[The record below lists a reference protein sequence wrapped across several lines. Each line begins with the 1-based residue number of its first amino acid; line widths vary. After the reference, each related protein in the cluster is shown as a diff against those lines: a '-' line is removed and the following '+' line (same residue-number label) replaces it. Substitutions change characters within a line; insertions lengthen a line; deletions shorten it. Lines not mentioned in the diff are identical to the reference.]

1 MNRHAYTYVI
11 AVARQPADLERTRKN
26 FLKRSLNCFTQT
38 SKEGGRK
45 LFPFDHLQIRDKSPT
60 LVGDI

>member
-1 MNRHAYTYVI
+1 MNRHAYTCVI
-11 AVARQPADLERTRKN
+11 AVARQPADLERT

-45 LFPFDHLQIRDKSPT
+45 FLLFDHLEIRDKPST
-60 LVGDI
+60 LVGGS

>member
-1 MNRHAYTYVI
+1 MNRHAYTYVT
-11 AVARQPADLERTRKN
+11 AVANQPADLEIF

-45 LFPFDHLQIRDKSPT
+45 LFPFDRLQIRDKPPT
-60 LVGDI
+60 SAGSS